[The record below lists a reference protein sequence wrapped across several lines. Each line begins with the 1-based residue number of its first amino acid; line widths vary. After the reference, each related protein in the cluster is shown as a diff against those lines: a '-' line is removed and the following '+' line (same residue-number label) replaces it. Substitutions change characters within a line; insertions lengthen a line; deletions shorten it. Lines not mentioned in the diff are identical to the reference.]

1 MSAVSNARTN
11 LCRLRWFAS
20 PDVFIAWYRPVFPL
34 GQLGVVAELLR
45 RRRAR
50 RLHLFR
56 HGGKELHVIPPRVVE
71 HVRKRS
77 FARAR
82 GADGR
87 AVRVLVLVLVDG
99 RSVRA
104 RVVGFVLLRRRRA
117 RFHGEVGVKLPQEV
131 QPRAKF
137 ADGGSLDVLLEREGH
152 LTQTLALLRGES
164 RRVPARQQRR
174 GGHGASASA
183 SFSSASSLRRDG
195 VFFGGRRSARRA
207 NHVRCAR
214 AACRSAARAKSL
226 GHVLSSLCRHLSA
239 NFAHAVSSSLRL
251 TCDAAPSSHVCAR
264 ASKSSRP
271 VSACFSGLSSGNA
284 KTRSQISA
292 SWDSKGCSALLVE

>member
-1 MSAVSNARTN
+1 MVPA
-11 LCRLRWFAS
+11 
-20 PDVFIAWYRPVFPL
+20 VFPL

-45 RRRAR
+45 RGRAR

-87 AVRVLVLVLVDG
+87 AVRALVLVLVDG

-164 RRVPARQQRR
+164 RRVHARQQRR
-174 GGHGASASA
+174 GGVHGRVGVGEFLVGVESPS
-183 SFSSASSLRRDG
+183 RRRL
-195 VFFGGRRSARRA
+195 FRRA
-207 NHVRCAR
+207 EKPMQREPRAVRPRGVSFRGAR
-214 AACRSAARAKSL
+214 
-226 GHVLSSLCRHLSA
+226 
-239 NFAHAVSSSLRL
+239 
-251 TCDAAPSSHVCAR
+251 
-264 ASKSSRP
+264 
-271 VSACFSGLSSGNA
+271 
-284 KTRSQISA
+284 
-292 SWDSKGCSALLVE
+292 